1 MLFKD
6 MTCDR
11 KKSRSAYVAR
21 EVDLSL
27 VRRGF
32 AGCFPSIS
40 VGDRLLPI
48 VDCEVG
54 WYRHPTKGT
63 MEVNLTRFFDGDFK
77 VAVTFYRGSQ
87 VSESYLCYGWDDL
100 WRAVDPDDTEE

>member
-11 KKSRSAYVAR
+11 NFPLSVYIAR
-21 EVDLSL
+21 Q
-27 VRRGF
+27 VRDGLEDRGF
-32 AGCFPSIS
+32 KKRRSLPLPP
-40 VGDRLLPI
+40 RLLPI
-48 VDCEVG
+48 VDEHVG
-54 WYRHPTKGT
+54 YYDHAKGV
-63 MEVNLTRFFDGDFK
+63 MEVNLTRFLNGDFK

-100 WRAVDPDDTEE
+100 WQAVDPDDTEE